1 MRRYTKAEIED
12 FDFYVNSNYVYR
24 LWLDGLPSLTVSD
37 FHQVQGGQHNKYE
50 GIPLAYREA
59 GSEKMNLI
67 NHLGFTVNIAQY
79 GNDTYRIVGL
89 EVEPLSIA
97 EDEDRLHHD
106 QKGVLAY

>member
-1 MRRYTKAEIED
+1 
-12 FDFYVNSNYVYR
+12 
-24 LWLDGLPSLTVSD
+24 
-37 FHQVQGGQHNKYE
+37 
-50 GIPLAYREA
+50 
-59 GSEKMNLI
+59 MNLI
-67 NHLGFTVNIAQY
+67 NHLGFTVNIAQH